1 MSVIEK
7 RLEELGLELPDA
19 PIPLANYV
27 SAQRCGDVMYLSG
40 AVPVI
45 GNKFF
50 MQGLVGREI
59 SLEQAYDAAKIC
71 ALNLISVLK
80 RELGDLDRVEQ
91 IVKLLGFVASA
102 PDFYQQPAVING
114 ASDTFVEVFGEKG
127 KHARSAVAAPV
138 LPFNLPVEM
147 EIVVKVRD

>member
-7 RLEELGLELPDA
+7 RLAELGYELPPA
-19 PIPLANYV
+19 PGPMANYV

-40 AVPVI
+40 SGPII
-45 GNKFF
+45 GSKFI

-59 SLEQAYDAAKIC
+59 SLEQGYEAAKLG

-114 ASDTFVEVFGEKG
+114 ASDVFVEVFGEKG

-138 LPFNLPVEM
+138 LPFNLPVEV
-147 EIVVKVRD
+147 EIVVKIRD